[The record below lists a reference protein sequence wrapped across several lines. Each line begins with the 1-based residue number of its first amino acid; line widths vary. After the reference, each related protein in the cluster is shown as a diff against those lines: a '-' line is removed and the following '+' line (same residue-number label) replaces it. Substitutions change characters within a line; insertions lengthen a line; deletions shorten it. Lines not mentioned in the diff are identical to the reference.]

1 MNIFYKD
8 MALRRIVSA
17 ALLLI
22 VTVGCF
28 GQPADKERAPH
39 NVFLEFFGPAS
50 IIGASYDTRFPGS
63 RVWGWR
69 AGAGLSMA
77 PLDEG
82 LDYQPGV
89 SVPLVVNGLFGRR
102 ASKFELGLIVAPGC
116 YFYKNREYYHDV
128 GEDYC
133 YCCSVEVGP
142 VKCRVGC
149 SFGLD
154 FGYRL
159 QRRSGFAFRV
169 GWSPSVFINSGGDY
183 LNLYSLFPHI
193 GFGYTFR

>member
-1 MNIFYKD
+1 MNRIFKD
-8 MALRRIVSA
+8 MILRRIVCA
-17 ALLLI
+17 A
-22 VTVGCF
+22 VFVAVSVGCF

-50 IIGASYDTRFPGS
+50 IVGVSYDTRFPGS
-63 RVWGWR
+63 PVWGWR
-69 AGAGLSMA
+69 AGAGFSEA
-77 PLDEG
+77 SLDDD
-82 LDYQPGV
+82 LDMQPGV
-89 SVPLVVNGLFGRR
+89 SVPLGVNALLGKR
-102 ASKFELGLIVAPGC
+102 ASKFEVGAFLAPGL
-116 YFYKNREYYHDV
+116 YFYQNMEYYY
-128 GEDYC
+128 YC
-133 YCCSVEVGP
+133 EGNTTYDGSVRVGP
-142 VKCRVGC
+142 VKYRVGC

-183 LNLYSLFPHI
+183 LNLFSLFPHI